1 MPNNTQQNT
10 NEEWLPILGWEDT
23 YEVSNLGRV
32 RSLPRVVQHSN
43 GRTLHLSGRILRPGT
58 SKGRDKYLRVG
69 LCRDGELNMKKVH
82 LLVAE
87 AFIGPRP
94 KGAVC
99 RHLNDDP
106 SDNRVENLR
115 WGTASENQQDS
126 VRNKHHCQSKKTH
139 CKRGHPLSGRNLT
152 RSRPGRRDCAACFR
166 ARKSLN
172 RRFGGYTEAQIQQL
186 SDEKYSAIMQ

>member
-1 MPNNTQQNT
+1 MPNSTQQNA
-10 NEEWLPILGWEDT
+10 NEEWLPILGWEDA

-32 RSLPRVVQHSN
+32 RSLPRIVPYSD
-43 GRTLHLSGRILRPGT
+43 GRTYRLRGRILRPGT

-69 LCRDGELNMKKVH
+69 LCRDGELHMKKVH

-99 RHLNDDP
+99 RHLNDNP
-106 SDNRVENLR
+106 SDNRIENLR

-126 VRNKHHCQSKKTH
+126 VRNKHHCESKKTH
-139 CKRGHPLSGRNLT
+139 CKRGHLLSGKNLT
-152 RSRPGRRDCAACFR
+152 RARPGRRDCAACFR
-166 ARKSLN
+166 SRKSLN